1 MIVAD
6 SNLIAYL
13 HLPGPK
19 AGVADAVLMK
29 DSEWWVPP
37 LWKSEFRSILF
48 AYVRTQGMD
57 LATAE
62 AHWAE
67 AMDHLGTTQREPDP
81 ASVLAKA
88 SDSGLSAYDAEF
100 VVLAEE
106 LGVRLVTS
114 DQQVLRAF
122 PNVAISPEDFVAADQ
137 QRFAN
142 G

>member
-19 AGVADAVLMK
+19 AAVAEAVLLK

-57 LATAE
+57 LSTAQ
-62 AHWAE
+62 AHWSE
-67 AMDHLGTTQREPDP
+67 AMEHLGQTQWEPDP
-81 ASVLAKA
+81 AKVLAKA
-88 SDSGLSAYDAEF
+88 YNSRISAYDAEF

-106 LGVRLVTS
+106 LAAPLITS
-114 DQQVLRAF
+114 DQQILETFPAVAMTPEAF
-122 PNVAISPEDFVAADQ
+122 VGIAI
-137 QRFAN
+137 
-142 G
+142 

>member
-19 AGVADAVLMK
+19 ADVADAVLLK
-29 DSEWWVPP
+29 DSQWWVPP

-48 AYVRTQGMD
+48 AYMRTRGMD
-57 LATAE
+57 IATAD

-67 AMDHLGTTQREPDP
+67 ALDHLGSTQREPNP

-88 SDSGLSAYDAEF
+88 FNSNLSAYDAEF

-106 LGVRLVTS
+106 LVVQLVTS
-114 DQQVLRAF
+114 DQQVIKAF
-122 PNVAISPEDFVAADQ
+122 PKFAISPEDFV
-137 QRFAN
+137 RES
-142 G
+142 

>member
-19 AGVADAVLMK
+19 AEVADAVLVK

-48 AYVRTQGMD
+48 AYMRTRGMD
-57 LATAE
+57 GLTAE
-62 AHWAE
+62 AHWVQAL
-67 AMDHLGTTQREPDP
+67 DHLSSTQKEPAP

-88 SDSGLSAYDAEF
+88 RKSKLSGYDAEF

-106 LGVRLVTS
+106 LGVPLVTS
-114 DQQVLRAF
+114 DAQILRAF
-122 PNVAISPEDFVAADQ
+122 PKLALSPEDFLMSH
-137 QRFAN
+137 
-142 G
+142 

>member
-19 AGVADAVLMK
+19 AGVADAVLLK

-48 AYVRTQGMD
+48 AYMRTQGMD
-57 LATAE
+57 VATAQ
-62 AHWAE
+62 AHWTE
-67 AMDHLGTTQREPDP
+67 AIDHLGSTQKEPNP

-88 SDSGLSAYDAEF
+88 ANSKLSAYDAEF

-106 LGVRLVTS
+106 LGVPLVTS
-114 DQQVLRAF
+114 DQQVIKAF
-122 PNVAISPEDFVAADQ
+122 PKFAISPEDFITAPGL
-137 QRFAN
+137 F
-142 G
+142 